1 MIFDAR
7 RWNQLLIG
15 GALWGVF
22 LFSPL
27 EAGILQPI
35 AALLLLALFVVLP
48 LGLLLT
54 TTKLSAFSLPIP
66 FKVAL
71 FLQPFAAVIAA
82 VSFILPKGILAG
94 TFAIA
99 WLPVT
104 LFVAWN
110 GIQTAR
116 GIGFRKLMQNPA
128 ELCFIVAQLYIPIGA
143 IWLLASRLGTEPL
156 GFKEPIILLTAIH
169 FHFAG
174 FAAPILAGLT
184 GRHLNPSH
192 DTSSNTLLSRLYSV
206 IAVIV
211 MLGPAFVAVGIT
223 FSPVIEALAGTVLAL
238 GYTGLALITIRA
250 GLQQGHWLARVF
262 LAISA
267 LSAVV
272 TMFAAAMYALRTFD
286 LLPFL
291 SIPQMVAVHG
301 WGNAVG
307 FVFCGLLGWGLNQ
320 KSATIM

>member
-1 MIFDAR
+1 MNTNR
-7 RWNQLLIG
+7 GYKQLIING
-15 GALWGVF
+15 GIWGIF

-27 EAGILQPI
+27 ETGILKPI
-35 AALLLLALFVVLP
+35 AALLLLALLVIFP
-48 LGLLLT
+48 LGLSLT
-54 TTKLSAFSLPIP
+54 RSPASSNTVSIP

-71 FLQPFAAVIAA
+71 FLQPFGAVIAA
-82 VSFILPKGILAG
+82 VSFFLPKGVLAG

-104 LFVAWN
+104 LFAAWN
-110 GIQTAR
+110 GLLIVKAT
-116 GIGFRKLMQNPA
+116 GFRKLIENPA
-128 ELCFIVAQLYIPIGA
+128 ELCFGIAQFYVPIGA
-143 IWLLASRLGTEPL
+143 LWLLASRLGMEPL
-156 GFKEPIILLTAIH
+156 GFSEPIILLTAIH

-174 FAAPILAGLT
+174 FAAPILAGLV
-184 GRHLNPSH
+184 GRQLNQHPH
-192 DTSSNTLLSRLYSV
+192 KLTQNVYFL

-211 MLGPAFVAVGIT
+211 MLGPALVAVGIT
-223 FSPVIEALAGTVLAL
+223 FSPAVEALAGAVLAL
-238 GYTGLALITIRA
+238 GYTGLALITLGM
-250 GLQQGHWLARVF
+250 GLRPGNGFARVF

-272 TMFAAAMYALRTFD
+272 TMFAAAAYALRTFN

-320 KSATIM
+320 KSATYV